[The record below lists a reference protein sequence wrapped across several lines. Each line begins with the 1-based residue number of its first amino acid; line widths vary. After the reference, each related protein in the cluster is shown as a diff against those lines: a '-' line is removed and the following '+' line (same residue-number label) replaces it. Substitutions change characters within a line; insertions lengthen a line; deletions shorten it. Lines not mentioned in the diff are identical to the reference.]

1 MELDHFL
8 EGLKN
13 SLVDRGIP
21 PEAAAKHVAALGRT
35 FTEDDLAEIQSIRSP
50 AEIEEIADSIAEI
63 LHKNKAARAAAKAG
77 QKPPTEH
84 VTQEPAQPIPESVP
98 GSVPEPAPVIP
109 QQEMPMK
116 REIVGQEPAPRSAEN
131 YVQTPPSYS
140 STPPAQR
147 SEDFFQTPTGKDKTT
162 KGVAI
167 FWSVLIVT
175 LPITLTLFV
184 AILALFG
191 MAFLGLVL
199 AIIGLVAAL
208 IGVVAAGCGLALVG
222 IIYGITQLFSFV
234 AAGLYEIGLGVM
246 IISAALF
253 GGVVLYNLA
262 IRFLPWVMKWL
273 TVFFAFV
280 FHRLRN
286 LFYLARRECYK
297 L

>member
-8 EGLKN
+8 EGLKHA
-13 SLVDRGIP
+13 LVERGIP

-63 LHKNKAARAAAKAG
+63 LHKNKAARAAAKTVEHPT
-77 QKPPTEH
+77 QKSQAPTP
-84 VTQEPAQPIPESVP
+84 TPVP
-98 GSVPEPAPVIP
+98 VVP
-109 QQEMPMK
+109 QQEMP
-116 REIVGQEPAPRSAEN
+116 AES
-131 YVQTPPSYS
+131 YVQTPPTYS
-140 STPPAQR
+140 GTPSPQH
-147 SEDFFQTPTGKDKTT
+147 SEDFFQAPVGRDKTT

-167 FWSVLIVT
+167 FWTVFVVT
-175 LPITLTLFV
+175 LPITLTLLA

-191 MAFLGLVL
+191 MAFLGLIL
-199 AIIGLVAAL
+199 AIIGLVAGM
-208 IGVVAAGCGLALVG
+208 IGVIAAGCGLALVG
-222 IIYGITQLFSFV
+222 IIYGITQLFSFM

-246 IISAALF
+246 ISGGALLA
-253 GGVVLYNLA
+253 GVILYNLA

-273 TVFFAFV
+273 TVFFVFV

>member
-35 FTEDDLAEIQSIRSP
+35 FTEDDLTEIQGIRSS
-50 AEIEEIADSIAEI
+50 AEIEEIADSIAGI
-63 LHKNKAARAAAKAG
+63 LQKNRAARAAAKAG
-77 QKPPTEH
+77 QKPAEAT
-84 VTQEPAQPIPESVP
+84 VP
-98 GSVPEPAPVIP
+98 PMVRSSSEVPEPSYPESAT
-109 QQEMPMK
+109 
-116 REIVGQEPAPRSAEN
+116 PAVPAAEAQIEELPLPASAGRVVEVYPSN
-131 YVQTPPSYS
+131 EPSYS
-140 STPPAQR
+140 RSVPPQQHSA
-147 SEDFFQTPTGKDKTT
+147 DFFQASTERDKTT

-175 LPITLTLFV
+175 LPITLTLLV

-191 MAFLGLVL
+191 VAFLGIVL
-199 AIIGLVAAL
+199 AIIGLVAGMIA
-208 IGVVAAGCGLALVG
+208 VVAAGCGLALIG

-234 AAGLYEIGLGVM
+234 AAGLYEIGLGIM
-246 IISAALF
+246 ISGGALL
-253 GGVVLYNLA
+253 GGVILYNLA

-273 TVFFAFV
+273 TVFFVFV

>member
-13 SLVDRGIP
+13 ALVERGIP

-77 QKPPTEH
+77 QTPPVEH
-84 VTQEPAQPIPESVP
+84 ATQEPTRPLSEPLPEP
-98 GSVPEPAPVIP
+98 VPEPVVPV
-109 QQEMPMK
+109 E
-116 REIVGQEPAPRSAEN
+116 REVVGREPAPKVAAN
-131 YVQTPPSYS
+131 YPQTPPSYTVAPS
-140 STPPAQR
+140 PQR
-147 SEDFFQTPTGKDKTT
+147 SEDFFQAPTGKDKTT

-175 LPITLTLFV
+175 LPITLTLLMV
-184 AILALFG
+184 ILALFG
-191 MAFLGLVL
+191 VAFLGLIL

>member
-13 SLVDRGIP
+13 ALVDRGIP
-21 PEAAAKHVAALGRT
+21 PEAAARHVATLGRT

-50 AEIEEIADSIAEI
+50 AEIGEIADSIAEI
-63 LHKNKAARAAAKAG
+63 LHKNKAARTAAKAG
-77 QKPPTEH
+77 QRPPVESPPPR
-84 VTQEPAQPIPESVP
+84 EPI
-98 GSVPEPAPVIP
+98 APVPAAMPQSEIP
-109 QQEMPMK
+109 VQ
-116 REIVGQEPAPRSAEN
+116 REVVGREPVSEEVYAPKPAET
-131 YVQTPPSYS
+131 YVQSPPSYS

-147 SEDFFQTPTGKDKTT
+147 SEDFFQAPAGEDKTT

-175 LPITLTLFV
+175 LPITLGLV
-184 AILALFG
+184 AVILALFG
-191 MAFLGLVL
+191 VAFLGLIL
-199 AIIGLVAAL
+199 AIIGLVAGM

-246 IISAALF
+246 IIGAALF
-253 GGVVLYNLA
+253 AGVVLYNLA

-273 TVFFAFV
+273 TVFFVFV

>member
-8 EGLKN
+8 ESLKN

-35 FTEDDLAEIQSIRSP
+35 FTADDLTEIQGIRSP

-63 LHKNKAARAAAKAG
+63 LYKNQAARAAAKAE
-77 QKPPTEH
+77 QKPPET
-84 VTQEPAQPIPESVP
+84 TAPPQSASTPTSEPM
-98 GSVPEPAPVIP
+98 APVVPTVESEKVSPHISEEKVVRTPSSVETYPQREPSYGYGTPQP
-109 QQEMPMK
+109 QQ
-116 REIVGQEPAPRSAEN
+116 RSA
-131 YVQTPPSYS
+131 
-140 STPPAQR
+140 
-147 SEDFFQTPTGKDKTT
+147 DFFQAPSGRDKTT
-162 KGVAI
+162 RGVAI
-167 FWSVLIVT
+167 FWSVFIVT
-175 LPITLTLFV
+175 LPITLTLLLV
-184 AILALFG
+184 ILALFG
-191 MAFLGLVL
+191 AAFLGIIL
-199 AIIGLVAAL
+199 AIIGLVAGM

-222 IIYGITQLFSFV
+222 IIYGITQLFSFM

-246 IISAALF
+246 ISGGALLS
-253 GGVVLYNLA
+253 GVILYNLA

-280 FHRLRN
+280 FHRLRD

>member
-8 EGLKN
+8 EGLKHA
-13 SLVDRGIP
+13 LVERGIP

-35 FTEDDLAEIQSIRSP
+35 FTEDDLAEIQGIRSP

-63 LHKNKAARAAAKAG
+63 LHKNKAARAAAKTVEHPT
-77 QKPPTEH
+77 QKPQAPT
-84 VTQEPAQPIPESVP
+84 PM
-98 GSVPEPAPVIP
+98 PVVP
-109 QQEMPMK
+109 QQEMPAERDVPI
-116 REIVGQEPAPRSAEN
+116 RESVQEEVYTPKPAES

-140 STPPAQR
+140 GTPSPQH
-147 SEDFFQTPTGKDKTT
+147 SEDFFQAPVGRDKTT

-167 FWSVLIVT
+167 FWTVFVVT
-175 LPITLTLFV
+175 LPITLTLLA

-191 MAFLGLVL
+191 MAFLGLIL
-199 AIIGLVAAL
+199 AIIGLVAGM
-208 IGVVAAGCGLALVG
+208 IGVIAAGCGLALVG
-222 IIYGITQLFSFV
+222 IIYGITQLFSFM

-246 IISAALF
+246 ISGGALLA
-253 GGVVLYNLA
+253 GVILYNLA

-273 TVFFAFV
+273 TVFFVFV